1 MFLLVLEKRRRDNS
15 INACH
20 GEPPFGLPKRVLIA
34 RGANLAQ
41 GSLDVS
47 RVDEGVARGTLP
59 ARVGRDTS
67 RDVCAGDPGNPHA
80 GVFLLWPV
88 RSALIRIL

>member
-1 MFLLVLEKRRRDNS
+1 MFLLILEKRRRDNS

-34 RGANLAQ
+34 RGANSSAGEL
-41 GSLDVS
+41 GCKPLT
-47 RVDEGVARGTLP
+47 GVARGTLP

-67 RDVCAGDPGNPHA
+67 RDVCAGDPAIHMPGFFCLA
-80 GVFLLWPV
+80 GSVG
-88 RSALIRIL
+88 AD